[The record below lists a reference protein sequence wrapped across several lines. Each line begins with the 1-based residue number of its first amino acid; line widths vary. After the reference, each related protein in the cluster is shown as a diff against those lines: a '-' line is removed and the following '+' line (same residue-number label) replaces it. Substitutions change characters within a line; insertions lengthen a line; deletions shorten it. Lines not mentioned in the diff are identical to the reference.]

1 MTTRP
6 QFLTLDTRSEAL
18 ADLTP
23 ARALILRETAALQHS
38 LMSGWG
44 GPPQCRTFARL
55 VENGAS
61 SATVASYRVP
71 PGVTHTDVA
80 VLMQGRGT
88 VTLTTSADTV
98 GTVLRCS
105 TLSGDVGENPA
116 IAAWYSTG
124 GVDDDERDARALR
137 LVSTESWAHQSV
149 DVTVTLDASGTED
162 LITWALVFRP
172 VHVPR

>member
-6 QFLTLDTRSEAL
+6 QYLTLDTRSEAL
-18 ADLTP
+18 ADMTP
-23 ARALILRETAALQHS
+23 ARASILRETAALQHS

-44 GPPQCRTFARL
+44 GPPQCRAFVRL

-61 SATVASYRVP
+61 ASTVASYRVP

-88 VTLTTSADTV
+88 VTLTTSVDTV
-98 GTVLRCS
+98 GTVLRCA
-105 TLSGDVGENPA
+105 TLASEVGANPA
-116 IAAWYSTG
+116 LATWYSTQ
-124 GVDDDERDARALR
+124 GVDDDELDARALR
-137 LVSTESWAHQSV
+137 LVSAESWAHQNV
-149 DVTVTLDASGTED
+149 DVTVTLDASGSDD
-162 LITWALVFRP
+162 LATWALIFRP